1 MRDKTIYVIIN
12 YPSSCW
18 VDKISQY

>member
-18 VDKISQY
+18 VDKISQS